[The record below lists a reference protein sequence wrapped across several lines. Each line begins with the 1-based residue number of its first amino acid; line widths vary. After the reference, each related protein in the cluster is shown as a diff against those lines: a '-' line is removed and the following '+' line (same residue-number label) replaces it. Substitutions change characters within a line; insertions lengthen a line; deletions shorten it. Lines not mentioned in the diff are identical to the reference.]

1 MPLTLSL
8 VLLIE
13 NLLGLKTALESDV
26 VLDKMIDLR
35 RLRRVS
41 SIFEPLMPPV
51 RWPPKRHFN
60 RSRRVCGGL
69 CARMRRTGVRHCR
82 QAEQS
87 DYQERY
93 ETR

>member
-26 VLDKMIDLR
+26 VLDKVIDLP

-41 SIFEPLMPPV
+41 SIFEPRDAARPLAAEAAFQSLAASLW
-51 RWPPKRHFN
+51 RT
-60 RSRRVCGGL
+60 L
-69 CARMRRTGVRHCR
+69 CENAPHRCPALPTG
-82 QAEQS
+82 
-87 DYQERY
+87 
-93 ETR
+93 